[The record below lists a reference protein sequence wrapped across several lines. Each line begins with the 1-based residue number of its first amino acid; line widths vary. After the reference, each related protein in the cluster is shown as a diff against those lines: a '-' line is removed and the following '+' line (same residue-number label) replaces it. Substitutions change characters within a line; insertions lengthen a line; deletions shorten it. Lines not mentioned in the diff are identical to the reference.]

1 MKKQMIADMLEI
13 KEKYA
18 IPRKTVIAD
27 CGEVVVKKAQ
37 AVETEVAVLLDR
49 FYYIK
54 VVDANLYDKKKRR
67 STKTTV
73 SHSNVKHRTCWCICR

>member
-1 MKKQMIADMLEI
+1 MLYRETGRCDPCHTFTEKLIKKYSKLLESKSNMKKQMIADMLEI

-37 AVETEVAVLLDR
+37 AVET
-49 FYYIK
+49 
-54 VVDANLYDKKKRR
+54 
-67 STKTTV
+67 
-73 SHSNVKHRTCWCICR
+73 